1 MREKE
6 RRAGPQRQQEVATQR
21 QRQVPGS
28 VCPAAR
34 LVTRVRFLGTGRTVV
49 VSLEDMNT
57 DTKSCSFFLT
67 KSLAVKKRRSSGLQM
82 VCVCACAHA
91 CTGQKIHALVYLFTH
106 WKFLDHGW
114 NLHHQKQCRW
124 GTPGCSWLMFR
135 WDEAER
141 VHSTR
146 FHSAICSQTQVAS
159 EGQWQSSP
167 WTGICRDRLG

>member
-1 MREKE
+1 MRGGPGSERHQHLRRDREELLAKVMREKE

-82 VCVCACAHA
+82 VCACVPMCVCMCVCVCAHVCAR
-91 CTGQKIHALVYLFTH
+91 VYVYVLEEEGGGRKRKSKT
-106 WKFLDHGW
+106 
-114 NLHHQKQCRW
+114 
-124 GTPGCSWLMFR
+124 T
-135 WDEAER
+135 
-141 VHSTR
+141 TR
-146 FHSAICSQTQVAS
+146 GPTK
-159 EGQWQSSP
+159 
-167 WTGICRDRLG
+167 